1 MFSIQ
6 SRLKLLFVV
15 IVTLVLAISGT
26 YTQYSLG
33 KDLEARNQRLRQG
46 VPPRLQISLPSALW
60 DLDKSKVDSIVEA
73 EMLPPEVV
81 AIRVYDTSVGLF
93 AGKMRAPDGHL
104 IAVAQNTTPAG
115 NAVDASLIF
124 QDGGSASASIKPV
137 VVGKVVIN
145 FSRAQIEAALA
156 S

>member
-15 IVTLVLAISGT
+15 IVTLVLAISGSW
-26 YTQYSLG
+26 TQYSLG
-33 KDLEARNQRLRQG
+33 KELESGDQSLRQG
-46 VPPRLQISLPSALW
+46 VLTRLQISLPSALW

-93 AGKMRAPDGHL
+93 AGKMRNADGRFV
-104 IAVAQNTTPAG
+104 AVAQSAQPSG
-115 NAVDASLIF
+115 SPVEASLVF

-137 VVGKVVIN
+137 
-145 FSRAQIEAALA
+145 
-156 S
+156 

>member
-33 KDLEARNQRLRQG
+33 KDLESSNQRLRQG
-46 VPPRLQISLPSALW
+46 VLTRLQISLPSALW
-60 DLDKSKVDSIVEA
+60 DLDKSNVDSIVEA
-73 EMLPPEVV
+73 EMLPPVVV

-93 AGKMRAPDGHL
+93 AGKMR
-104 IAVAQNTTPAG
+104 
-115 NAVDASLIF
+115 NAVRWWWARSSSI
-124 QDGGSASASIKPV
+124 SAAPRSMPPWPP
-137 VVGKVVIN
+137 N
-145 FSRAQIEAALA
+145 
-156 S
+156 